1 MDPITQQVVLA
12 TAGAAGAGDPTYV
25 DDVFST
31 TLYTSNASSTGDG
44 ATQVITTGID
54 HTEGFLTWI
63 KNRDTTTDHV
73 LFDSERV
80 GSVYKWL
87 YSNDTNAEQD
97 TADIFK
103 SPTSTGFTVKMDTSG
118 SGVGRTNPAGSEEMV
133 SWTFRKCPGF
143 FDVVTYTGASG
154 NQTISHNLGSEP
166 GMILVKNLSDSYEW
180 SVYHRSLGNGKRLR
194 LNTDQ
199 DEETSSNYWPSAPTS
214 TTFTVGTDGSN
225 GFPNNNYV
233 AYLFAHDDQSF
244 GTDSDEAIIKCGTY
258 TGNGQV
264 SGTAVDLGFEAQWV
278 MVKGSSGTASSNWV
292 MQNAMTGMSFNSSG
306 NGETVGNAVSANTDG
321 AESGFSPNIIVTP
334 TGFKAL
340 NNSNYTNGSGI
351 TYVYMAIRRPH
362 KPPTAG
368 TDVFAID
375 NQGTGT
381 MPPQYHSNF
390 VVDWALTVA
399 FGESQAYRDRQAY
412 TRLLGK
418 KMKKINESGAESN
431 FSSAQWDYMNGWYNN
446 NSSVSTT
453 YSWMF
458 RRAPGFFDVVGYSG
472 TGLARTVSHNLGA
485 VPSVVL
491 ITSRNGTFGWY
502 WQHYALG
509 KDTFMQLNNSEGA
522 GSNGGVFDSTL
533 PTSSVFSLPGGDLG
547 GSNGSSYNYVAYL
560 FADLDGIS
568 KAGTYTGT
576 GNNINVD
583 CGFSAGARFVII
595 KKKGT
600 STSDTGDWYVWDSTR
615 GIVSGNDPYFLM
627 NTDDAEVTGTDYID
641 PLNAGFT
648 VTSSAPAAL
657 NTSGGTYLFLAI
669 A

>member
-12 TAGAAGAGDPTYV
+12 TAGAAGAGDATYV

-31 TLYTSNASSTGDG
+31 FLYDGTGSTITVNNGLDLSGEGGLVWLKRRTTSIGNNILVDTERG
-44 ATQVITTGID
+44 AG
-54 HTEGFLTWI
+54 
-63 KNRDTTTDHV
+63 
-73 LFDSERV
+73 
-80 GSVYKWL
+80 KWL
-87 YSNDTNAEQD
+87 RSNSDGNELTTSGTVTAFSSDGFTIGNYVEINRSGDTNVAW
-97 TADIFK
+97 
-103 SPTSTGFTVKMDTSG
+103 S
-118 SGVGRTNPAGSEEMV
+118 
-133 SWTFRKCPGF
+133 FRKAPGF
-143 FDVVTYTGASG
+143 FDVVTYTGSG
-154 NQTISHNLGSEP
+154 SAKTVSHNLGSVP
-166 GMILVKNLSDSYEW
+166 GMIIIKRTNSDENW
-180 SVYHRSLGNGKRLR
+180 ATYHRTQGATKTCR
-194 LNTDQ
+194 LNGDFSFS
-199 DEETSSNYWPSAPTS
+199 TSSSTFNNTEPTS
-214 TTFTVGTDGSN
+214 TVFTVGTNSEVNSENDT
-225 GFPNNNYV
+225 FV

-244 GTDSDEAIIKCGTY
+244 GTDGDEAIIKCGSY
-258 TGNGQV
+258 TTDG
-264 SGTAVDLGFEAQWV
+264 SGGATVDLGFEPQWILN
-278 MVKGSSGTASSNWV
+278 KPSSGSGSWYIRDVMRGMPVDGDNAFLFPNTNGTEPESSF
-292 MQNAMTGMSFNSSG
+292 ALRPNSSG
-306 NGETVGNAVSANTDG
+306 FTAFNHAASQT
-321 AESGFSPNIIVTP
+321 NI
-334 TGFKAL
+334 
-340 NNSNYTNGSGI
+340 
-351 TYVYMAIRRPH
+351 YMAIRRPH
-362 KPPTAG
+362 KPATAG